1 MIQKWLVLG
10 GTKEARQFIQH
21 WRGDKRVQMLASIAG
36 VTTQAPPLG
45 VETRVGGFSYIQDD
59 GVVCPGDK
67 AIAAFIREQGFHK
80 IIDIT
85 HPFAAQISANARQ
98 ASTMAEIDY
107 VQFLRAPWR
116 PLSGDYWHYHE
127 DWQALFETVKT
138 RHLFVAGGQEAL
150 SALPQD
156 YRTKVTARM
165 MEPPQMA
172 LSDLPDSLD
181 IILGKPGASSTE
193 EEGLFRKYKITAI
206 AAKMSGG
213 KASAAKLAAAR
224 ALGLDVHLV
233 NRPSYP
239 EGWFD
244 DMRKIHRYLSIG
256 LSKTS

>member
-1 MIQKWLVLG
+1 MLG
-10 GTKEARQFIQH
+10 GNKKEARQFIQH
-21 WRGDKRVQMLASIAG
+21 WRGDKRVQMLANIAG
-36 VTTQAPPLG
+36 VTTQAPSLG

-59 GVVCPGDK
+59 GVVCLVIRRWRLLFANK
-67 AIAAFIREQGFHK
+67 AFTRLL
-80 IIDIT
+80 
-85 HPFAAQISANARQ
+85 ISPILLQ
-98 ASTMAEIDY
+98 
-107 VQFLRAPWR
+107 LRLVPMRVKRAIWQRLIMFNFYAPPWR

-172 LSDLPDSLD
+172 LSDLPDNLD

-233 NRPSYP
+233 DRPPYP

-244 DMRKIHRYLSIG
+244 DMRKIHRHLSIG
-256 LSKTS
+256 LSKAS

>member
-1 MIQKWLVLG
+1 MLQKWLVLG

-21 WRGDKRVQMLASIAG
+21 WRGDKRVYMLASLAG
-36 VTTQAPPLG
+36 VTSQAPSLA
-45 VETRVGGFSYIQDD
+45 VETRIGGFSYSRDD
-59 GVVCPGDK
+59 GEVCPGDQ
-67 AIAAFIREQGFHK
+67 AMAEFIREQGFHK

-85 HPFAAQISANARQ
+85 HPFASKISANARQ
-98 ASTMAEIDY
+98 ASTLADCDY

-116 PLSGDYWHYHE
+116 PLAGDYWHYYD
-127 DWQALFETVKT
+127 DWQSLFETVKT
-138 RHLFVAGGQEAL
+138 RHLFLAGGQEAL

-165 MEPPQMA
+165 MEPPQMG
-172 LSDLPDSLD
+172 LSDLPDNLD
-181 IILGKPGASSTE
+181 IILDKPGASSIE
-193 EEGLFRKYKITAI
+193 EEGLFRKYKITAV

-233 NRPSYP
+233 NRPAYP

-244 DMRKIHRYLSIG
+244 DMRTLHRHLSIG
-256 LSKTS
+256 LNKAS